1 MYKRA
6 PKRTNRSIFGS
17 GGVSIHRQFTFNLP
31 DDFELLFRLSA
42 PEEGDTVWRLE
53 HFMQARSDP
62 SLMYPLGAAVRANPG
77 APGMPD
83 GLRLVAMRRLGA
95 ASKLTGFVPESFE
108 RPAQR
113 DVAPEDAYRFM
124 SEDAPRLSG
133 AGFSVQIPNILG
145 NPARPRLV
153 VKTKVLSLVTRGNMQ
168 VPSVLGFDYRVA
180 LGDVLMDPE
189 EFSALAAG
197 KEHLVRLR
205 GKWVEFQPDVA
216 EKLTNLMLE
225 NRGNGTLPGTMSLS
239 LRAAEEG
246 IETNYLAGEKPV
258 ATFLEALGT
267 DRHFFSHGA
276 PPGFTGSL
284 RPYQERGVGWLDFI
298 TGLGFGALLADDMGL
313 GKTIQVIAYALA
325 GKADGR
331 RPILIVC
338 PTSVIGNWAAEFSR
352 FAPSLRVSIHHG
364 ASRDEGKDFG
374 RTAARA
380 DVVITSYALAW
391 RDADEFRSIRWAAV
405 VADEAQNLKNPF
417 AKQSAFLKQLDA
429 QTRIA
434 LTGTPIENRL
444 SDLWSILDF
453 LNPGYL
459 PGWPRFRE
467 VFARPIET
475 GTDTRMTGALVRALS
490 PVLLRRVKTD
500 KAIITDLPEKI
511 EKTEWCFLTP
521 EQATLYKAQVDES
534 IRDIE
539 SKEAGRRFR
548 ILATITRLK
557 QICNH
562 PANFLK
568 DSTALAERSG
578 KVQRLREL
586 AAHMAACGESCLVFT
601 QYAEM
606 GAMLIED
613 LKREIRVPVSFIHG
627 GVPRTQ
633 REKIISEFQGGK
645 AGEPAILVLSLKA
658 GGIGLNLTRATNV
671 IHFDRWWNPA
681 VENQATDRAFRIGQK
696 KNVMV
701 FKFVTKGTIEERIEE
716 ILESKKALAD
726 MVIGSGE
733 AMLSGLD
740 TEKLRGLMVY
750 RDPETSK
757 A

>member
-6 PKRTNRSIFGS
+6 PKRAYRSIFGS
-17 GGVSIHRQFTFNLP
+17 GADTIHRQFLFSLP

-42 PEEGDTVWRLE
+42 PEEEDTAWKLE
-53 HFMQARSDP
+53 HFMQSRGDP
-62 SLMYPLGAAVRANPG
+62 SLMYPLAMAVRG
-77 APGMPD
+77 DSGGPGMPD

-95 ASKLTGFVPESFE
+95 AEKLTGLVPESFE
-108 RPAQR
+108 RPVPR
-113 DVAPEDAYRFM
+113 VISPEEAYRFM

-153 VKTKVLSLVTRGNMQ
+153 VKTKALSLVTRGNMQ

-180 LGDVLMDPE
+180 LGDVLMTPE
-189 EFSALAAG
+189 EFSVLSAG

-205 GKWVEFQPDVA
+205 GKWVEFQPEVA

-225 NRGNGTLPGTMSLS
+225 DRGNGTLPGTMSLS

-246 IETNYLAGEKPV
+246 IETSYLAGGKPV
-258 ATFLEALGT
+258 ATFLDALGS
-267 DRHFFSHGA
+267 DRRFLSQEP
-276 PPGFTGSL
+276 PPGFTGTL

-313 GKTIQVIAYALA
+313 GKTIQVIAHALA

-331 RPILIVC
+331 RPFLIVC
-338 PTSVIGNWAAEFSR
+338 PTSVIGNWAAEFAR
-352 FAPSLRVSIHHG
+352 FAPSLQVSIHHG
-364 ASRDEGKDFG
+364 AARDEGKDFG
-374 RTAARA
+374 KTAARS

-391 RDADEFRSIRWAAV
+391 RDEDEFRSIRWAAV

-444 SDLWSILDF
+444 SDLWSIMDF

-459 PGWPRFRE
+459 PAWPRFRE
-467 VFARPIET
+467 KFARPIET
-475 GTDTRMTGALVRALS
+475 GTDERMTGALVRALS

-500 KAIITDLPEKI
+500 RTIITDLPDKI

-568 DSTALAERSG
+568 DSAALAERSG

-586 AAHMAACGESCLVFT
+586 AGQMAACGESCLVFT

-606 GAMLIED
+606 GAMLSED
-613 LKREIRVPVSFIHG
+613 LRKETGAPVSFIHG
-627 GVPRTQ
+627 GVPRPE
-633 REKIISEFQGGK
+633 RDKIIAEFQGGK

-658 GGIGLNLTRATNV
+658 GGTGLNLTKATNV

-681 VENQATDRAFRIGQK
+681 VENQATDRAYRIGQK
-696 KNVMV
+696 SNVMV
-701 FKFVTKGTIEERIEE
+701 FKFVTKGTIEERIEG

-726 MVIGSGE
+726 RIVGSGE
-733 AMLSGLD
+733 AMLAGLD
-740 TEKLRGLMVY
+740 TGKLRELMAY
-750 RDPETSK
+750 RDPE